1 MLSITPPSRALEAS
15 MRDSF
20 LVHPDGSVERRTPAN
35 VYREMMKGYAFA
47 PLDYTRIKQ
56 PTLSF
61 YSDPSTAPD
70 PERQKEVAAMMSSFI
85 ARIEKSGPQIRIER
99 IAGSH
104 HYMFIDHQDEVARRM
119 KLFLGVES
127 DRAEPG
133 KPGS

>member
-1 MLSITPPSRALEAS
+1 
-15 MRDSF
+15 
-20 LVHPDGSVERRTPAN
+20 
-35 VYREMMKGYAFA
+35 MMKGYAFA

-70 PERQKEVAAMMSSFI
+70 PQRQKEVAAMMSSFI

-104 HYMFIDHQDEVARRM
+104 HYMFIDHQDEVARKM
-119 KLFLGVES
+119 KLFLGTES
-127 DRAEPG
+127 DRPEPR
-133 KPGS
+133 KTGS

>member
-1 MLSITPPSRALEAS
+1 LTAVREAAERERYHVVGLAPTSRAA
-15 MRDSF
+15 
-20 LVHPDGSVERRTPAN
+20 HKP
-35 VYREMMKGYAFA
+35 
-47 PLDYTRIKQ
+47 

-70 PERQKEVAAMMSSFI
+70 PQRQKEVAAMMSSFI

-104 HYMFIDHQDEVARRM
+104 HYMFIDHQDEVARKM
-119 KLFLGVES
+119 NLFLGVES